1 MSKTKVIIILMVLIL
16 VLIIALAIRI
26 NTTDSNQIRTN
37 LDNKNTISNAIASD
51 TENSTKEKSVN
62 ELTSNVNE
70 VVNNLKQTNE
80 RLKTE
85 RAELNKQMYSA
96 SIGRYIIP
104 LLIAGI
110 LWILWIA
117 GVQKISSDLEM
128 PVLYRV
134 ISVAI
139 LLLSV
144 IVAFISLYNGNTTN
158 FKLFM
163 IIAQISIIISLM
175 GIFYKVGVNVV
186 LIILALA
193 SVFIPVVGNYIYL
206 GVFAYGM
213 WLLGDH
219 YDKSTGFK
227 IGLILLNIIGLPA
240 MAFDWKFIK

>member
-85 RAELNKQMYSA
+85 RAELNKQMYRA

-117 GVQKISSDLEM
+117 GVKKISSHL
-128 PVLYRV
+128 PR
-134 ISVAI
+134 
-139 LLLSV
+139 LL
-144 IVAFISLYNGNTTN
+144 
-158 FKLFM
+158 
-163 IIAQISIIISLM
+163 
-175 GIFYKVGVNVV
+175 
-186 LIILALA
+186 
-193 SVFIPVVGNYIYL
+193 
-206 GVFAYGM
+206 
-213 WLLGDH
+213 
-219 YDKSTGFK
+219 
-227 IGLILLNIIGLPA
+227 
-240 MAFDWKFIK
+240 